1 MDFVSRLFFAMTA
14 LKMTNKSFTRFF
26 EKNRVKLFNFGF
38 WHYYY
43 NKTVRCRNYPSATG
57 CFYDY

>member
-26 EKNRVKLFNFGF
+26 EKNRVKLLE
-38 WHYYY
+38 
-43 NKTVRCRNYPSATG
+43 RI
-57 CFYDY
+57 

>member
-26 EKNRVKLFNFGF
+26 SKNRVKLFNY
-38 WHYYY
+38 YYY

-57 CFYDY
+57 RFYDY